1 MRRKALFLMPA
12 LAGAALLCLA
22 LPSLLTAQL
31 TPEEL
36 AQRPD
41 WETFLK
47 KAKIVDAVG
56 LGEGVTKPRKMT
68 LKRGDVEHFG
78 VWKSPSGPGAGLT
91 DKWECEVAAY
101 HLDKLLG
108 LGMVPPT
115 VERGYRGRK
124 GSLQLWITLGASE
137 LDRTREDIPYPPDK
151 MRDIERMQYLQRAF
165 DSLIANS
172 DRTLQNIRWTG
183 DWRLVLIDHS
193 RAFRHGPMHTGKLIY
208 GKYGMQTE
216 RRFLELPRALVE
228 KIRGLTFEKIRKAV
242 DFYLSFEEIEAVLVR
257 RDILLKEIDEL
268 VAERGEAAVLY

>member
-1 MRRKALFLMPA
+1 MREKALLLTPA
-12 LAGAALLCLA
+12 LAGAVLLCVA
-22 LPSLLTAQL
+22 LPSLSIAQL

-36 AQRPD
+36 ARRPD

-47 KAKIVDAVG
+47 KAKIVEAVA

-68 LKRGDVEHFG
+68 LRRGQVEQFA

-101 HLDKLLG
+101 RLDKLLK

-115 VERGYRGRK
+115 VARGYRGRR
-124 GSLQLWITLGASE
+124 GSLQLWVAFGTSE
-137 LDRTREDIPYPPDK
+137 LDRIRDDIPYPPEK
-151 MRDIERMQYLQRAF
+151 LRHIERMQYLQRAF

-172 DRTLQNIRWTG
+172 DRTLQNIRWTE

-193 RAFRHGPMHTGKLIY
+193 RSFRHGPLHTGKLIY
-208 GKYGMQTE
+208 GKYGMQSE
-216 RRFLELPRALVE
+216 RRFLELPRAFVE
-228 KIRGLTFEKIRKAV
+228 AVRGLTFERIRKAV
-242 DFYLSFEEIEAVLVR
+242 EFYLTFQEIEAILVR
-257 RDILLKEIDEL
+257 RDIILKEIGEL

>member
-1 MRRKALFLMPA
+1 MRRKVFFLIRA
-12 LAGAALLCLA
+12 LAGAALLCVA
-22 LPSLLTAQL
+22 FPSLLIAQL

-36 AQRPD
+36 ARRPA
-41 WETFLK
+41 WEEFLK

-68 LKRGDVEHFG
+68 LRRGDLEHFG

-151 MRDIERMQYLQRAF
+151 MRHIERMQYLQRAF

-172 DRTLQNIRWTG
+172 DRTLQNIRWTE

-228 KIRGLTFEKIRKAV
+228 TIRGLTFEKIRKAV
-242 DFYLSFEEIEAVLVR
+242 DFYLTFEEIEAVLVR
-257 RDILLKEIDEL
+257 RDTILKEIDEL
-268 VAERGEAAVLY
+268 IAERGEAAVLY